1 MIRGV
6 IRIYASCFGVKRKV
20 FPFSFDILSEANH
33 YFSTQLK
40 EVAKM
45 KVLVTG
51 GSSGMGKGVAK
62 ILAGSDKQIHEIII
76 LCRSKERGE
85 ATIKE
90 LKDITKNKKISL
102 VLCDLTKLSDV
113 RNAIK
118 EIHSQHEFLDG
129 IFVNAGLGYA
139 AERVETEDGM
149 DRHFQVNYLSQ
160 FMLTLNLLDLLEKSE
175 NGGRVIFNV
184 TEGGEIFWDDM
195 QMKKNWG
202 YEKGIR
208 QAMVAKRMFSVR
220 MHNLYGKIED
230 SKVSF
235 FGFLI
240 PKTVWTNQINI
251 IPFFMKTM
259 ARVMKIFGGF
269 ISIEE
274 CGMIMS
280 PLFTENQEESFKK
293 SGKFITWKDKKFT
306 EIEEDKVVFDK
317 EMQDKLWK
325 ISLDLCKDE
334 KTAQIA
340 EKYTGIFI

>member
-1 MIRGV
+1 
-6 IRIYASCFGVKRKV
+6 
-20 FPFSFDILSEANH
+20 
-33 YFSTQLK
+33 
-40 EVAKM
+40 M

-51 GSSGMGKGVAK
+51 GTNGMGKGVAK
-62 ILAGSDKQIHEIII
+62 VLAGSDNQIHEIII

-90 LKDITKNKKISL
+90 LKDITKNNKISI
-102 VLCDLTKLSDV
+102 VLCDLTKLRDV

-149 DRHFQVNYLSQ
+149 DPHFQVNYLSQ

-195 QMKKNWG
+195 QMKKKWG
-202 YEKGIR
+202 YENGIQ

-220 MHNLYGKIED
+220 LHNLCRKIQD
-230 SKVSF
+230 SNVSS
-235 FGFLI
+235 FGFQI

-259 ARVMKIFGGF
+259 AKVMKIFGTF

-274 CGMIMS
+274 CGTIMS
-280 PLFTENQEESFKK
+280 PLFTEDQEESLKK
-293 SGKFITWKDKKFT
+293 SGKLITWEDKKFT
-306 EIEEDKVVFDK
+306 EMKQDKVVFNK
-317 EMQDKLWK
+317 EMQDKLWN

-340 EKYTGIFI
+340 EKYT

>member
-1 MIRGV
+1 
-6 IRIYASCFGVKRKV
+6 
-20 FPFSFDILSEANH
+20 
-33 YFSTQLK
+33 
-40 EVAKM
+40 M

-51 GSSGMGKGVAK
+51 GTNGMGKGVAK
-62 ILAGSDKQIHEIII
+62 ILAGSDNQIHEIII

-90 LKDITKNKKISL
+90 LMDITKNKKISI
-102 VLCDLTKLSDV
+102 VVCDLTRLSDV
-113 RNAIK
+113 RDVIK

-149 DRHFQVNYLSQ
+149 DPHFQVNYLSQ

-195 QMKKNWG
+195 QMKKKWG
-202 YEKGIR
+202 YENGIH

-220 MHNLYGKIED
+220 LHNLCRKIQD
-230 SKVSF
+230 SNVSS
-235 FGFLI
+235 FGFQI
-240 PKTVWTNQINI
+240 PKKVWTNQINI

-259 ARVMKIFGGF
+259 AKVMKIFGTF
-269 ISIEE
+269 LSIEE

-280 PLFTENQEESFKK
+280 PLFTENQEESLKK
-293 SGKFITWKDKKFT
+293 SGKFITWKDNKFT
-306 EIEEDKVVFDK
+306 EKKQDKVVFDK

-334 KTAQIA
+334 KTTQIA
-340 EKYTGIFI
+340 EKYTGNYT

>member
-1 MIRGV
+1 LGRLSQ
-6 IRIYASCFGVKRKV
+6 AC
-20 FPFSFDILSEANH
+20 PFSFDILSEANDN
-33 YFSTQLK
+33 FSTQLK
-40 EVAKM
+40 EDAKM

-51 GSSGMGKGVAK
+51 GTNGMGKGVAK
-62 ILAGSDKQIHEIII
+62 ILAGSDNQIHEIII

-85 ATIKE
+85 ATTKE

-129 IFVNAGLGYA
+129 IFINAGLGYA

-149 DRHFQVNYLSQ
+149 DPHFQVNYLSQ

-184 TEGGEIFWDDM
+184 TEGGEILWDDM
-195 QMKKNWG
+195 QMKKKWG

-220 MHNLYGKIED
+220 LHNLSRKIKD

-235 FGFLI
+235 FGFRI

-259 ARVMKIFGGF
+259 AKVTKIFGAF

-274 CGMIMS
+274 CGMIIS
-280 PLFTENQEESFKK
+280 PLFTEKQEESFKK
-293 SGKFITWKDKKFT
+293 SGKLITWKDKEFT
-306 EIEEDKVVFDK
+306 EMKQEKVVFDM

-325 ISLDLCKDE
+325 ISVDLCKDE

-340 EKYTGIFI
+340 EKYTGIFT